1 MEDLSPDSD
10 TRTIRVSYSDPDAT
24 DSSSDESEET
34 QKKSKRKVHEIVV
47 ENVKILDK
55 KISIGCPDSDQ
66 PPVELRMGS
75 KRLRGPAAKTNFVGV
90 RRRNWGKY
98 SAEIKDPLEKK
109 RVWLGTFSTAEEAS
123 RAYLSKKAEIQE
135 KLRAKRGVNWVPCE
149 KKSLTRGSPT
159 SVLETE
165 TSNETGRGKEK
176 VPESQ
181 KVKFGFLCGVQVVD
195 RNGFL
200 MGEFSKLDDLSIC
213 ASGDDDLLPGHNP

>member
-1 MEDLSPDSD
+1 MEDFSPD

-34 QKKSKRKVHEIVV
+34 RKKSKRKVHEIVL
-47 ENVKILDK
+47 ENVNK
-55 KISIGCPDSDQ
+55 KINFGCPDSD
-66 PPVELRMGS
+66 PSPVELLMGCQ
-75 KRLRGPAAKTNFVGV
+75 KLRGPAARTKFVGV

-98 SAEIKDPLEKK
+98 SAEIRDPFAKK

-123 RAYLSKKAEIQE
+123 RAYLSKKVEIEE
-135 KLRAKRGVNWVPCE
+135 KLRAKHGFNWVPCCE
-149 KKSLTRGSPT
+149 TQDSPT

-165 TSNETGRGKEK
+165 TSEPSNR
-176 VPESQ
+176 ESK
-181 KVKFGFLCGVQVVD
+181 KVKFGFFRGVQVVD

-213 ASGDDDLLPGHNP
+213 ASDDDGFLPGHHES